1 MRAVRAHPP
10 SFLSF
15 PGSRDQSSSVSGASY
30 SCACCHWQQRSGV
43 NHHSIA
49 FYDPPVVIVMGLEI
63 IIMSGADPG
72 GGLGGLQ
79 PPVLSPAPGKERG
92 KRAQSRAKPWNQ
104 ASTLRTYRPPLAE
117 D

>member
-1 MRAVRAHPP
+1 M
-10 SFLSF
+10 
-15 PGSRDQSSSVSGASY
+15 Y
-30 SCACCHWQQRSGV
+30 
-43 NHHSIA
+43 
-49 FYDPPVVIVMGLEI
+49 
-63 IIMSGADPG
+63 SGADPG

-92 KRAQSRAKPWNQ
+92 KRAQSRAKPRDQ